1 MKKSIKKTTEKYL
14 TKKTFN
20 KFEDRFNAFEERF
33 ESSARA
39 TAKSF
44 ADNAEVTQAILTQLK
59 NINEVTV
66 IILKEIK
73 TIHEDNKYFRASIS
87 NLNTDGI
94 SYDKR
99 ISDLN
104 VHVEKLEAK

>member
-1 MKKSIKKTTEKYL
+1 MKNE
-14 TKKTFN
+14 TKKTSQKYVTEKLF
-20 KFEDRFNAFEERF
+20 KKTFGDFEGRF

-44 ADNAEVTQAILTQLK
+44 ADVSETLK
-59 NINEVTV
+59 NINEVTI

-73 TIHEDNKYFRASIS
+73 TIHEENKYFRQSVS
-87 NLNTDGI
+87 SLNFDGLT
-94 SYDKR
+94 YDRK

-104 VHVEKLEAK
+104 IRVEKLELNAK

>member
-59 NINEVTV
+59 NIN
-66 IILKEIK
+66 
-73 TIHEDNKYFRASIS
+73 
-87 NLNTDGI
+87 DGI